1 MPKKYGI
8 SETEINATIE
18 RLQIFPDTASKMAKV
33 QLRKLRDALT
43 ELERVLGVR
52 DQ

>member
-1 MPKKYGI
+1 MTEKYGI

-18 RLQIFPDTASKMAKV
+18 RLEGMAGPTSDMARM
-33 QLRKLRDALT
+33 QLRKLRDVLT